1 MKVILALDES
11 AFSETAMQSVAARD
25 WPAGTEITIAH
36 VVDLDIEIHDG
47 KETDDLMNLSPY
59 KKGIVDMAK
68 KFIDTRV
75 AELAE
80 RLPDCKVKGTVLQGR
95 PSDAI
100 IFVVDREKPDLVVL
114 GSHGRTGLPRLILG
128 SVAEAVLHQA
138 TCSVEIVKH
147 RKPGSKDDQEE
158 KESAKGYVF
167 RG

>member
-1 MKVILALDES
+1 MKVILALDKSE
-11 AFSETAMQSVAARD
+11 FSDTAMEAVAGRS
-25 WPAGTEITIAH
+25 WPPESEITIVH

-47 KETDDLMNLSPY
+47 KETEDLMNLDPY
-59 KKGIVDMAK
+59 KKGIVDMSK
-68 KFIDTRV
+68 EFIDTRV

-80 RLPDCKVKGTVLQGR
+80 RLPECKVKGTVLQGR
-95 PSDAI
+95 PADAI
-100 IFVVDREKPDLVVL
+100 IFVVDRDRPDLVVL

-147 RKPGSKDDQEE
+147 RKPGSKDDREE
-158 KESAKGYVF
+158 KESAQGYVF